1 MTCPPP
7 LTEEEKRALLRIARD
22 AIAAFLRGQ
31 ALPLEDYPLT
41 ESLAAHRC
49 AFVTLHDAGGGLR
62 GCIGT
67 LEARTSLAEA
77 VRDHAVH
84 AACHDPRFSAV
95 TSGELDTLSVEISA
109 LAPGEVPGTPFL
121 PVASLDEIVVGRDGL
136 YLKHVPSG
144 RGGVLLPQVPV
155 EQGWDLHAF
164 LEGLCR
170 KAGLPFRAWEDVS
183 CRLYRFSA
191 EVFGEREFTGR
202 S

>member
-1 MTCPPP
+1 MTNPVP

-22 AIAAFLRGQ
+22 AISAFLRGQ
-31 ALPLEDYPLT
+31 ALSLKDYPLT
-41 ESLAAHRC
+41 ESLVAHRC

-67 LEARTSLAEA
+67 LEARASLAET

-95 TSGELDTLSVEISA
+95 TSGELDALSVEISA

-136 YLKHVPSG
+136 YLTHQPSG

-170 KAGLPFRAWEDVS
+170 KAGLPFRAWENPD

-191 EVFGEREFTGR
+191 EVFGEHGFPGQ